1 MTHVV
6 AYLRQSDEEGHKKE
20 LSIPSQRDRFLED
33 VARRVAAGE
42 EITYEYAPA
51 DEGKSGGEL
60 DRPGLQWLLSNLD
73 RFDVLWCLDH
83 DRLVRHDFYA
93 PLIMRELRTRG
104 VQLWCSGG
112 GADEATPMGRFMTDL
127 RFRFG
132 ALYREEIADR
142 TKMNRNHRLRE
153 GLWSGHPPTGYM
165 FTDENG
171 PGSRRLLVPDPET
184 APRVKALFGMLA
196 KGESQRK
203 ACALMGVTQTT
214 VIWQRDNPLY
224 IGLVYK
230 HRSNVEALPVRTHAA
245 LWALAQD
252 DSVTWIYPGRHEA
265 LLDAAT
271 WDALEVRRQAS
282 PKSKVSEVHGLSGRF
297 RCTSCGGV
305 IRIARNQGK
314 RHPSL
319 RCDRCK
325 WERSYR
331 YGENAVL
338 AALAILTESREFE
351 EAVEAE
357 LRKRQVPQEDTHLDA
372 LVSERAKVSKQL
384 ERALDV
390 ILSNDDLSDALRERA
405 VGLRT
410 RREELDRQIDQAKAA
425 SASRPST
432 VASWRLAKKQ
442 LVEKP
447 ISEVWPKATAQQQR
461 ELLIQV
467 FSRITV
473 TPERLTF
480 VVRGLDMAFEL
491 PWLKRNVH
499 SPQVAGPRGERMMDI
514 CAGYRFLGEAA

>member
-1 MTHVV
+1 MTRVV
-6 AYLRQSDEEGHKKE
+6 AYLRQSDEEGYKKE
-20 LSIPSQRDRFLED
+20 LSIPAQRDRFLAD
-33 VARRVAAGE
+33 VARRVEAGE
-42 EITYEYAPA
+42 DVTYEFAPA

-73 RFDVLWCLDH
+73 RFDEVWVYDH

-104 VQLWCSGG
+104 VKLWCSTGG
-112 GADEATPMGRFMTDL
+112 SDEETPMGRFMTDL

-132 ALYREEIADR
+132 ALYREQVSER
-142 TKMNRNHRLRE
+142 TKMNRDHRLKE

-171 PGSRRLLVPDPET
+171 PGTRRLLVPDPDN

-196 KGESQRK
+196 CGESQRK
-203 ACALMGVTQTT
+203 ACALMGTTQTT

-230 HRSNVEALPVRTHAA
+230 HRANVEALPVRTHAA
-245 LWALAQD
+245 LWTLAQD
-252 DSVTWIYPGRHEA
+252 ETVTWLYPGRHQP
-265 LLDAAT
+265 LIDAAT
-271 WDALEVRRQAS
+271 WDALELRRQAS
-282 PKSKVSEVHGLSGRF
+282 PKSKMSKTHGLSGRF
-297 RCTSCGGV
+297 RCASCGGV
-305 IRIARNQGK
+305 IRIATNQGK

-338 AALAILTESREFE
+338 AALAILTDSPEFE
-351 EAVEAE
+351 QAVEDE
-357 LRKRQVPQEDTHLDA
+357 LRKRETPPEDTRLAA
-372 LVSERAKVSKQL
+372 LISERTKVSKQL

-390 ILSNDDLSDALRERA
+390 ILAGDELADALRERA

-425 SASRPST
+425 IASRPST
-432 VASWRLAKKQ
+432 VVSWRLTKKQ
-442 LVEKP
+442 LVSRP
-447 ISEVWPKATAQQQR
+447 IAEVWGKATPQEQR
-461 ELLIQV
+461 DLLMQV

-473 TPERLTF
+473 TPVRLTF

-491 PWLKRNVH
+491 PWLRRYVH
-499 SPQVAGPRGERMMDI
+499 SPQVAGPRRERMVDI
-514 CAGYRFLGEAA
+514 CDGYRFLGEVA